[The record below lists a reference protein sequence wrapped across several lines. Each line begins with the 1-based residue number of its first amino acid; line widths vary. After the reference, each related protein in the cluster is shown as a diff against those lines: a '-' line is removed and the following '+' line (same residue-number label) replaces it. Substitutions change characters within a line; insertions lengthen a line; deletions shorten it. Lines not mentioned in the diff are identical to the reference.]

1 MGAREVVTYICKCCL
16 GQDDYAERVRSGPT
30 TFRDELAEVLG
41 FPPK

>member
-1 MGAREVVTYICKCCL
+1 MGARGVVTHTCKCCL
-16 GQDDYAERVRSGPT
+16 GQDDYAECVRSGPT